1 MLIEVFHIF
10 IGFGQRIFFFLKLN
24 EMGEVRWDK
33 AIGENIK
40 REGGMVKYLIFP
52 ISKRLFFG
60 WQGFFSND
68 VKKGFWLFLRLTD

>member
-1 MLIEVFHIF
+1 VE
-10 IGFGQRIFFFLKLN
+10 FFFLKLN

-33 AIGENIK
+33 VIGGNLK

-60 WQGFFSND
+60 WQGYFKND
-68 VKKGFWLFLRLTD
+68 MKGGFGCF